1 MCKISVIV
9 PIYNMEQYLNE
20 CLNSIE
26 KQTIF
31 DDIEVILVNDGS
43 TDKSLEIIENFSNKH
58 KNTLVINQEN
68 QGVSAARNN
77 GINKS
82 SAEFVCF
89 IDPDDFYPKNNIL
102 SKLYD
107 AAVNNNV
114 LIAGGSFSKLKDG
127 KFLTE
132 FSGMYKMYT
141 FKKDGVMQYSD
152 YQWDYGY
159 HRFIYSRKMLLD
171 NNIYFP
177 LYVRFQDPP
186 FFVKAMIAAKKF
198 YALKAVTYCYRV
210 GHQDFEWNKKRTSH
224 LLQGLTDNL
233 RMSREN
239 ALADLHWLTIRRL
252 FSEYKDRI
260 KNNFNDEE
268 IIALLQAFQKE
279 IDLPLLLSTKDNVWT
294 ELDKN
299 IYIQSL
305 PILKQLFLRIR
316 Q

>member
-9 PIYNMEQYLNE
+9 PIYNMEQYLKE

-233 RMSREN
+233 RMSREK

-305 PILKQLFLRIR
+305 PIIKQLFLRIR